1 MPDGWGGPREPLNF
15 PRMVHLRS
23 DPYEASLDSQMYTRF
38 FADQLWLFVPVQ
50 QEVGQWLGTFRQ
62 YPPRQPTA
70 SFTIDRIMQ
79 QMQQM
84 LQMRARGAQPQ
95 G

>member
-1 MPDGWGGPREPLNF
+1 MPEGWAGQREPLNF

-23 DPYEASLDSQMYTRF
+23 DPYEVSLDSGLYTRF

-50 QEVGQWLGTFRQ
+50 QEVGRWLATFRE

-70 SFTIDRIMQ
+70 SFTIDRMMQ

-84 LQMRARGAQPQ
+84 LQMRARGAPP